1 MERSLFYSLVM
12 LLAIFSQCKPYTIDS
27 QGITGQVTWLEGNQ
41 MPMVTEDG
49 KPDVKS
55 TPKPIKR
62 SVRVYPLV
70 KIQELKMEDG
80 LFAPI
85 AEKPLKEV
93 ETDENGRYSISLS
106 PGRYSV
112 FIVEAGGLFANSFDS
127 EGNVQPVTV
136 KSGEWTIVD
145 VVVNYAAF
153 F

>member
-1 MERSLFYSLVM
+1 
-12 LLAIFSQCKPYTIDS
+12 
-27 QGITGQVTWLEGNQ
+27 
-41 MPMVTEDG
+41 
-49 KPDVKS
+49 
-55 TPKPIKR
+55 
-62 SVRVYPLV
+62 VYPLV

-106 PGRYSV
+106 PGKYSV

-136 KSGEWTIVD
+136 KAGEWTILD
-145 VVVNYAAF
+145 VVVNYAASF
-153 F
+153 